1 MKRLV
6 VTQSTG
12 ALRVEDRTAPEQL
25 RRNPG
30 LVEAARSYVALT
42 KPRIVELLLITTVP
56 AMIVAQRGMPPLR
69 LILFTLVGGALTAG
83 GANAINCYLDRDID
97 EIMPRTRRRPLPQHQ
112 IAPRAALAFG
122 VGLGLAGFLFL
133 WTLVNPIS
141 AVLALSAL
149 MFYVLVYTVA
159 LKRSTPQNIVIGGA
173 AGAVPVLVGWS
184 AVTGGLELT
193 AVAMFGIIFYWTP
206 PHFWA
211 LSMRYER
218 EYAAAGVPMM
228 PVVYGRR
235 ETAKHILLYSFM
247 LLAMC
252 LILFSV
258 GRMGL
263 IYLTSALVLNGGLIA
278 LSIGLYRAP
287 SPKGAWRLFRYS
299 IYYLGLLFAAMAI
312 DQLVVV

>member
-12 ALRVEDRTAPEQL
+12 ALRVEDRTGLEQP
-25 RRNPG
+25 RHRPG
-30 LVEAARSYVALT
+30 VKETARAYLALT

-56 AMIVAQRGMPPLR
+56 AMIVAQRGMPSLH
-69 LILFTLVGGALTAG
+69 LILFTLIGGALTAG

-97 EIMPRTRRRPLPQHQ
+97 EIMPRTRKRPLPQHQ

-122 VGLGLAGFLFL
+122 IGLGLTGFLFL
-133 WTLVNPIS
+133 WTLVNPI
-141 AVLALSAL
+141 AAALALSAL
-149 MFYVLVYTVA
+149 IFYVLVYTIA

-193 AVAMFGIIFYWTP
+193 AVAMFAIIFYWTP

-228 PVVYGRR
+228 PVVYGRQ

-263 IYLTSALVLNGGLIA
+263 VYLASALALNGGLIA
-278 LSIGLYRAP
+278 LSIRLYRAP
-287 SPKGAWRLFRYS
+287 TPKGAWSLFRYS

-312 DQLVVV
+312 DQLVVL